1 MDFDKYI
8 GRSAQLG
15 TINSNDI
22 NKMNDINNEYII
34 KLIVD
39 HTQCRRTRA
48 INALHDSNYDV
59 VGAIMAIQDIPDI

>member
-1 MDFDKYI
+1 MDFDKYV

-22 NKMNDINNEYII
+22 NKMNDINEYII
-34 KLIVD
+34 KLVVD
-39 HTQCRRTRA
+39 HTQCRRSRA

-59 VGAIMAIQDIPDI
+59 VGAIMSIQDIPDI

>member
-22 NKMNDINNEYII
+22 NKMNDINEYII

-59 VGAIMAIQDIPDI
+59 VVAIMLIQDIPDI

>member
-1 MDFDKYI
+1 MESDKYV

-34 KLIVD
+34 KLVVD
-39 HTQCRRTRA
+39 HTQCRRSRA

-59 VGAIMAIQDIPDI
+59 VTAIMSIQDISDI